1 MLVLFVLLG
10 FLGLAVAI
18 AAAVLAMKYKGK
30 APAQLDDSNDED
42 LQSVLIPQDD
52 TEGPTDEEPISEPGS
67 EPSDLVPVAAEPQE
81 VLVDEDAPQER
92 ETDPENLE
100 VFEMEDVKTT
110 TEEMTAQRL
119 DDDLAFDTAPESP
132 QETIDVDDANLEGSS
147 KNSSALEHWLAQEHQ
162 DEIMDFTVWDER
174 LMIVYDDQS
183 EEDPIVMLE
192 RDCVVPDRQYVV
204 MNGVRIAA
212 VDNAGDLTLDHIVLV
227 GQSML
232 DGQIAA

>member
-10 FLGLAVAI
+10 FLGLAVAV
-18 AAAVLAMKYKGK
+18 AAVVLAMKYKEKPSETGG
-30 APAQLDDSNDED
+30 ASNDED
-42 LQSVLIPQDD
+42 RHLIDASQDD
-52 TEGPTDEEPISEPGS
+52 HDITAVAETGSDPAIEPTDTVGLTAEPKE
-67 EPSDLVPVAAEPQE
+67 DLVT
-81 VLVDEDAPQER
+81 DEDQNELK
-92 ETDPENLE
+92 TDPEMWEDPELE
-100 VFEMEDVKTT
+100 NT
-110 TEEMTAQRL
+110 Q
-119 DDDLAFDTAPESP
+119 TAPEDMASQLSDGDPVFGPSP
-132 QETIDVDDANLEGSS
+132 EEALDKTSTNDANTEGASM
-147 KNSSALEHWLAQEHQ
+147 NSSALEHWLAQEHQ

-232 DGQIAA
+232 DAQIAA